1 MYNRYIPGT
10 GGVYE
15 RRIVEEPKKQPP
27 CPAVK
32 EEPAPEP
39 PENCST
45 PPQKPCRPAAPG
57 RGLDLGDLL
66 VLAVILLMMLDSDGE
81 EDLTAVLITAAAFLL
96 LP

>member
-15 RRIVEEPKKQPP
+15 RRIVEEPKRTAP
-27 CPAVK
+27 CPVPK
-32 EEPAPEP
+32 EEPLPEPIRPEP
-39 PENCST
+39 PQPSC
-45 PPQKPCRPAAPG
+45 CRSAPVQ
-57 RGLDLGDLL
+57 GLDPGDLL

-81 EDLTAVLITAAAFLL
+81 EDLTPVLITAAAFLL